1 MKILVVDD
9 KKENIYLLEALLR
22 GSGYD
27 VVSATNG
34 AEALEELR
42 VQRADLIIS
51 DILMPVMDGFQFCK
65 EVKGNKKTANIPLV
79 FYTAAYVDK
88 RDEELAL
95 RLGADG
101 FIRKPID
108 PEELLGTM
116 QDLIKGKREGK
127 APAKPA
133 AKEVEENDVM
143 RLYSERV
150 VKKLEEKTLRLEE
163 EVIERRKVED
173 QLRLSYEKISR
184 VYSEVVYALAS
195 AVEKR
200 DPYTAGHQARV
211 AKIAKAIAREMGRPE
226 DEIRGLV
233 LASAIHDVGKI
244 NIPSEI
250 LTRPTKLTDAEF
262 TLIRT
267 HPLTGYEILANVEF
281 PWPVATIVLQHHER
295 LDGSG
300 YPYEVTG
307 KDIILESRIIA
318 VADVVEAMASHRPYR
333 PAVGIQKALD
343 EIEANKGKLYDPDA
357 VNACLEVVQQRHM
370 ELFAN

>member
-333 PAVGIQKALD
+333 PAVGIQKALE

>member
-211 AKIAKAIAREMGRPE
+211 AKIAEAIAREMGRPE